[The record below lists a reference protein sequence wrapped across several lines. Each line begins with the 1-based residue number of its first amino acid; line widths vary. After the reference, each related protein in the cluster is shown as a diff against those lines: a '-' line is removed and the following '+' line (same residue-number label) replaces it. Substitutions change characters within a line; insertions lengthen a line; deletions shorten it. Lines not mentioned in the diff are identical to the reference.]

1 MNTTTTGTW
10 RELLGRTYAPVAVVL
25 AGGVLMEAS
34 TVYLTT
40 SLLPTIVGDIGGTG
54 FYAWAMTAFLVA
66 SVISSMLVSRILTT
80 RGSLAA
86 YLLAFGLFGLGSLIA
101 AASPVIGIFL
111 VGRAVQGF
119 GGGLLAGLGY
129 ALIQRALPER
139 LWAKAAALVSAMW
152 GVGNLVG
159 PSAGGAFGQLGMWRP
174 AFGLLVALA
183 AVLMVVVVRVIPR
196 TERSASSSAV
206 PGISLVLLTAAV
218 AMVSVAS
225 IVPAGVATAVVLVV
239 GLGLGV
245 GFVAYERTAKASVL
259 PRVTFA
265 RGKSLKWVYLTVG
278 ILAFGIGTEAF
289 IPLFGQ
295 ELGGMSPL
303 LAGFLGA
310 ALSLGWSL
318 SQTISASA
326 SRPSA
331 VRRMVV
337 GGPVLLAIGLAAYSV
352 LQQDGPPAIVAGLW
366 FVTLFAAGAGIGI
379 AFPHLA
385 VAAFGSVGDGEEAAK
400 ASAGINTVFLMASSF
415 SAALAGV
422 LVKLGEP
429 SVLSSAHFLLYAFA
443 IVALLGTFPAWRITR
458 SRAGR
463 PARPAEEPQLTH

>member
-1 MNTTTTGTW
+1 MDTTTNGSW
-10 RELLGRTYAPVAVVL
+10 RELLGRSYAPVAVVL

-34 TVYLTT
+34 NVYLTT
-40 SLLPTIVGDIGGTG
+40 SLLPTIVGDIGGAG
-54 FYAWAMTAFLVA
+54 FYAWTMTAFLVA

-80 RGSLAA
+80 RGSLTA
-86 YLLAFGLFGLGSLIA
+86 YLLAFGLFGLGSLVA
-101 AASPVIGIFL
+101 AASPGIGVFL

-159 PSAGGAFGQLGMWRP
+159 PSAGGVFGQLGVWRP
-174 AFGLLVALA
+174 AFGLLVVLA

-196 TERSASSSAV
+196 TERSASGSAV
-206 PGISLVLLTAAV
+206 PGVSLVLLTAAV
-218 AMVSVAS
+218 AMVSIAS
-225 IVPAGVATAVVLVV
+225 IVPAGVATAVVLIV

-245 GFVAYERTAKASVL
+245 GFIAYERTAKAAVL

-265 RGKSLKWVYLTVG
+265 PGKSLKWVYLTVG

-295 ELGGMSPL
+295 ELGELSPL

-318 SQTISASA
+318 SQTVSASA
-326 SRPSA
+326 NRQSV
-331 VRRMVV
+331 VRRLIV
-337 GGPVLLAIGLAAYSV
+337 GGPALLAIGLAAYSA
-352 LQQDGPPAIVAGLW
+352 LQQDGPSTIVVALW

-385 VAAFGSVGDGEEAAK
+385 VAAFGSVEDEEEAAK
-400 ASAGINTVFLMASSF
+400 ASAGINTVFLMASAF

-429 SVLSSAHFLLYAFA
+429 SVLSSARWLLYVFA
-443 IVALLGTFPAWRITR
+443 ALALLGTFPAWRITR
-458 SRAGR
+458 SRTAHR
-463 PARPAEEPQLTH
+463 TEKAQLTH

>member
-1 MNTTTTGTW
+1 METTTYGTW
-10 RELLGRTYAPVAVVL
+10 RELLGRSYAPVAVVL

-34 TVYLTT
+34 NVYLTT

-54 FYAWAMTAFLVA
+54 FYAWTMTAFLVA

-80 RGSLAA
+80 RGSLVA

-101 AASPVIGIFL
+101 AASPGIGVFL
-111 VGRAVQGF
+111 AGRAVQGF

-129 ALIQRALPER
+129 ALIQRSLPER
-139 LWAKAAALVSAMW
+139 LWAKGAALVSAMW

-159 PSAGGAFGQLGMWRP
+159 PSAGGVFGQFGVWRP
-174 AFGLLVALA
+174 AFGLLVGLA

-196 TERSASSSAV
+196 TERAASSSAV

-225 IVPAGVATAVVLVV
+225 IVPAGVATAVVLLV
-239 GLGLGV
+239 GLALGAV
-245 GFVAYERTAKASVL
+245 FVLHERTAKAAVL
-259 PRVTFA
+259 PRVTFV
-265 RGKSLKWVYLTVG
+265 RGTSLKWVYLTVG
-278 ILAFGIGTEAF
+278 VLAFGIGTEAF

-295 ELGGMSPL
+295 ELGGLSPL

-318 SQTISASA
+318 SQTVSASTD
-326 SRPSA
+326 RPA
-331 VRRMVV
+331 VVRRLIV
-337 GGPVLLAIGLAAYSV
+337 GGPTLLALGLAAYAV
-352 LQQDGPPAIVAGLW
+352 LQQSAPSALVVVLW
-366 FVTLFAAGAGIGI
+366 FLTLFAAGAGIGI

-385 VAAFGSVGDGEEAAK
+385 VAAFGSVEDEEEASK
-400 ASAGINTVFLMASSF
+400 ASAGINTVFLMASAF

-429 SVLSSAHFLLYAFA
+429 SVLSSARLLLYVFA
-443 IVALLGTFPAWRITR
+443 VAALAGAFPAWRITR
-458 SRAGR
+458 SRVAQR
-463 PARPAEEPQLTH
+463 TEEPQLTR

>member
-1 MNTTTTGTW
+1 MNTTTNGSW

-40 SLLPTIVGDIGGTG
+40 SLLPTIVGDIGGAG
-54 FYAWAMTAFLVA
+54 FYAWTMTAFLVA

-80 RGSLAA
+80 RGSMIA

-101 AASPVIGIFL
+101 AASPGIGVFL
-111 VGRAVQGF
+111 AGRAVQGF

-139 LWAKAAALVSAMW
+139 LWAKGAALVSAMW

-159 PSAGGAFGQLGMWRP
+159 PAAGGVFGQFGVWRP
-174 AFGLLVALA
+174 AFGLLVVLA
-183 AVLMVVVVRVIPR
+183 AVLMIVVVRVLPR

-206 PGISLVLLTAAV
+206 PGISLVLLTSAV

-225 IVPAGVATAVVLVV
+225 IVPAGIATAATLIV
-239 GLGLGV
+239 GLGLGAV
-245 GFVAYERTAKASVL
+245 FVLHERTAKAAVL

-265 RGKSLKWVYLTVG
+265 PGTALKWVYLTVG

-295 ELGGMSPL
+295 ELGALSPL

-318 SQTISASA
+318 SQTVSASA
-326 SRPSA
+326 ERPA
-331 VRRMVV
+331 VVRRLVI
-337 GGPVLLAIGLAAYSV
+337 GGPALLAVGLAAYAV
-352 LQQDGPPAIVAGLW
+352 LQQSGPSVLVVVLW

-385 VAAFGSVGDGEEAAK
+385 VAAFSSVGDEEEASK
-400 ASAGINTVFLMASSF
+400 ASAGINTVFLMASAF

-429 SVLSSAHFLLYAFA
+429 SVLSSARWLLFVFA
-443 IVALLGTFPAWRITR
+443 AAALIGAFPAWRITR
-458 SRAGR
+458 SRA
-463 PARPAEEPQLTH
+463 ARQTEEPQLTH

>member
-1 MNTTTTGTW
+1 MAKTTTQTGTW

-34 TVYLTT
+34 NVYLTT
-40 SLLPTIVGDIGGTG
+40 SLLPTIVGDIGGAG
-54 FYAWAMTAFLVA
+54 FYAWTMTAFLVA

-80 RGSLAA
+80 RGSLFA
-86 YLLAFGLFGLGSLIA
+86 YLLAFGLFGAGSLIA
-101 AASPVIGIFL
+101 AASPGIGVFL
-111 VGRAVQGF
+111 AGRAVQGL

-129 ALIQRALPER
+129 ALLQRALPER
-139 LWAKAAALVSAMW
+139 LWAKGAALVSAMW

-159 PSAGGAFGQLGMWRP
+159 PAAGGAFGEIGVWRP
-174 AFGLLVALA
+174 AFGILVALA

-206 PGISLVLLTAAV
+206 PGVSLVLLTAAV
-218 AMVSVAS
+218 AMVSIAS
-225 IVPAGVATAVVLVV
+225 IVPAGVATGLALVV
-239 GLGLGV
+239 GLGLGAA
-245 GFVAYERTAKASVL
+245 FVAHERTAKAAVL

-265 RGKSLKWVYLTVG
+265 RGTALKWVYLTVG
-278 ILAFGIGTEAF
+278 VLAFGIGTEAF

-295 ELGGMSPL
+295 ELGGLSPL

-318 SQTISASA
+318 SQTVSASA
-326 SRPSA
+326 NQPGV
-331 VRRMVV
+331 VRRLLV
-337 GGPVLLAIGLAAYSV
+337 GGPALLAIGLAAYAA
-352 LQQDGPPAIVAGLW
+352 LQQHTPSAVVVTLW

-385 VAAFGSVGDGEEAAK
+385 VAAFSSVADEEEAAK
-400 ASAGINTVFLMASSF
+400 ASAGINTVFLMASAF

-429 SVLSSAHFLLYAFA
+429 SVLDSAHLLLWVFA
-443 IVALLGTFPAWRITR
+443 AAALLGAFPAWRITR
-458 SRAGR
+458 SRAVREAGEK
-463 PARPAEEPQLTH
+463 PELVL

>member
-1 MNTTTTGTW
+1 MDTTTHGSW
-10 RELLGRTYAPVAVVL
+10 RELLGRSYAPVAVVL

-34 TVYLTT
+34 NVYLTT
-40 SLLPTIVGDIGGTG
+40 SLLPTIVGDIGGAR
-54 FYAWAMTAFLVA
+54 FYAWTMTAFLVA

-80 RGSLAA
+80 RGSMVA

-101 AASPVIGIFL
+101 AASPGIGVFL
-111 VGRAVQGF
+111 AGRAVQGF

-129 ALIQRALPER
+129 ALIQRSLPER
-139 LWAKAAALVSAMW
+139 LWAKGAALVSAMW

-159 PSAGGAFGQLGMWRP
+159 PSAGGVFGQFGVWRP

-183 AVLMVVVVRVIPR
+183 AVLMVVVVRVMPR
-196 TERSASSSAV
+196 TERSASNSAV
-206 PGISLVLLTAAV
+206 PGISLVLLTSAV
-218 AMVSVAS
+218 AMVSIAS
-225 IVPAGVATAVVLVV
+225 IVPAGLATAVVLLV
-239 GLGLGV
+239 GLGLGA
-245 GFVAYERTAKASVL
+245 GFVLHERTAKAAVL

-295 ELGGMSPL
+295 ELGGLSPL

-318 SQTISASA
+318 SQTAGASTD
-326 SRPSA
+326 RPA
-331 VRRMVV
+331 VVRRLIV
-337 GGPVLLAIGLAAYSV
+337 GGPALLALGLAAYAV
-352 LQQDGPPAIVAGLW
+352 LQQSAPSALVVVLW
-366 FVTLFAAGAGIGI
+366 FLTLFVAGAGIGI

-385 VAAFGSVGDGEEAAK
+385 VAAFSSVEDEEEASK
-400 ASAGINTVFLMASSF
+400 ASAGINTVFLMASAF

-429 SVLSSAHFLLYAFA
+429 SVLSSAHWLLYVFA
-443 IVALLGTFPAWRITR
+443 LAALVGAFPAWRITR
-458 SRAGR
+458 SQVAQRT
-463 PARPAEEPQLTH
+463 EEPQLTP

>member
-1 MNTTTTGTW
+1 MDNPANGSW
-10 RELLGRTYAPVAVVL
+10 RELLGLSYAPVAVVL

-34 TVYLTT
+34 NVYLTT

-54 FYAWAMTAFLVA
+54 FYAWTMTAFLVA
-66 SVISSMLVSRILTT
+66 SVISSMLVSRILIT
-80 RGSLAA
+80 RGSMAA
-86 YLLAFGLFGLGSLIA
+86 YLLAFGLFGLGSLVA
-101 AASPVIGIFL
+101 AVSPGIGVFL
-111 VGRAVQGF
+111 AGRAVQGF

-159 PSAGGAFGQLGMWRP
+159 PSAGGAFGQLGVWRP
-174 AFGLLVALA
+174 AFWLLVALA

-196 TERSASSSAV
+196 TERAAAGSAV
-206 PGISLVLLTAAV
+206 PGVSLVLLTAAV
-218 AMVSVAS
+218 AMVSIAS

-239 GLGLGV
+239 GLVLGV
-245 GFVAYERTAKASVL
+245 VFVLFERTAKAAVL

-265 RGKSLKWVYLTVG
+265 AGKALKWVYLTVG
-278 ILAFGIGTEAF
+278 VLAFGIGTEAF

-295 ELGGMSPL
+295 ELGELSPL

-318 SQTISASA
+318 SQTVSANA
-326 SRPSA
+326 TRVA
-331 VRRMVV
+331 VVRRLIV
-337 GGPVLLAIGLAAYSV
+337 GGPVLLAVGLAAYSA
-352 LQQDGPPAIVAGLW
+352 LQADGPAAWVVALW
-366 FVTLFAAGAGIGI
+366 FVTLFAAGAGIGV

-385 VAAFGSVGDGEEAAK
+385 VAAFSSVEDAEEAAK
-400 ASAGINTVFLMASSF
+400 ASAGINTVFLMASAF

-429 SVLSSAHFLLYAFA
+429 SVLSSARLLLSVFA
-443 IVALLGTFPAWRITR
+443 IVALLGAFPAWRIVR
-458 SRAGR
+458 SGV
-463 PARPAEEPQLTH
+463 ARKADAPQLTH